1 MSVRTVLMREEIDV
15 GQDVFLVGLVV
26 LEAELEDVGGDLL
39 VLGTILIC

>member
-1 MSVRTVLMREEIDV
+1 MSVRTVLMREEVDV

-39 VLGTILIC
+39 VLSTILIC